1 MKKISI
7 FLASVF
13 ALLCFASCEDDKE
26 PVYSPAT
33 SDSFELLQPGLQ
45 NQYYEL
51 TENGTFDIDCK
62 SMPDFAGGHPVGP
75 TIYGAQVSLTPDFV
89 DEVVDENGTVV
100 TPANYKVIPA
110 VNNASKMTFK
120 DSNLAEA
127 ICQLKGL
134 TKDDAGYVFATT
146 EQVYFRAT
154 CRVDGIEGSDVVSK
168 NYVSLN
174 KVMPYFAIPS
184 PGFIF
189 FVGQPEGWAG
199 PTEAN
204 AAHYEAWKMFEKD
217 DEIGSK
223 VYYGTFQVNQGEAMF
238 RFYTALTGWDND
250 SYGSQADDNPIEFDL
265 TDANAYAGKIVKGK
279 GAFSFP
285 TWPGGLMTVKVDMS
299 DVNNMRLE
307 IAPAAE

>member
-26 PVYSPAT
+26 PVYTPAS
-33 SDSFELLQPGLQ
+33 SDSFELWQPALQ

-62 SMPDFAGGHPVGP
+62 SMPDFGGAPIGP
-75 TIYGAQVSLTPDFV
+75 AIYTALVSLDDTFEDA
-89 DEVVDENGTVV
+89 VVDDEGNV
-100 TPANYKVIPA
+100 TKAATYIEIPA
-110 VNNASKMTFK
+110 TNSSSKMTFK
-120 DSNLAEA
+120 DANLAEA

-134 TKDDAGYVFATT
+134 TKDDVDYVFADT
-146 EQVYFRAT
+146 EKVYFKAT
-154 CRVDGIEGSDVVSK
+154 CAIDGIEGSKVVSK
-168 NYVSLN
+168 NSVSLN
-174 KVMPYFAIPS
+174 RVMPYFAIPS
-184 PGFIF
+184 PNFIF
-189 FVGQPEGWAG
+189 LVGEPEGWAG

-204 AAHYEAWKMFEKD
+204 AEHYEAWKLFEKD
-217 DEIGSK
+217 DEIGSNIF
-223 VYYGTFQVNQGEAMF
+223 YGTFEIASGKAMF

-250 SYGSQADDNPIEFDL
+250 SYGSQADDNPVEYEL
-265 TDANAYAGKIVKGK
+265 TDGTFSGKIVKGK

-285 TWPGGLMTVKVDMS
+285 GWPGGMMSIKVDMS

-307 IAPAAE
+307 ISPAE